1 MLINTLTAKE
11 RKKGEGPLSLSLSLF
26 EGTTKP
32 PRRQPP
38 QKEKEKNTQR
48 RVLLSTKWMLQ
59 KIRSNNLSIFIF

>member
-32 PRRQPP
+32 PQAPTPAERKGKKHSKTCPFIDQMDVT
-38 QKEKEKNTQR
+38 KN
-48 RVLLSTKWMLQ
+48 
-59 KIRSNNLSIFIF
+59 KI